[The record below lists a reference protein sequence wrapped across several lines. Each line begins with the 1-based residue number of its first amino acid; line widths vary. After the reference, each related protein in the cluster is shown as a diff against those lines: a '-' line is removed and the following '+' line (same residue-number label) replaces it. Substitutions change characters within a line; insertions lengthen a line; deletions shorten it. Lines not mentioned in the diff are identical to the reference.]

1 MNLYNTCYISA
12 VLQGV
17 KIILAPA
24 FHVCEDTSHATP
36 LTRTSRTSRNNS
48 GRIFPPDF
56 RIHPCSLT
64 HHMANLMFKLCNS
77 AAKEPLIRYRVWSVF
92 GFDFSTLF
100 CSVCSHQINNG
111 NILIAALLLV
121 IAVRLNLWNMFGDI
135 RGFLVSNL
143 SFPHTSTSPV
153 VSAKS
158 LIGNSCRLQPT

>member
-12 VLQGV
+12 VLQAV
-17 KIILAPA
+17 KIILAHA
-24 FHVCEDTSHATP
+24 FRVCEDTSHAT
-36 LTRTSRTSRNNS
+36 LGTRTSRKNS

-56 RIHPCSLT
+56 RTHPCSLT
-64 HHMANLMFKLCNS
+64 HHMANLMFKLCDS
-77 AAKEPLIRYRVWSVF
+77 AALDLIRYRVWSVF

-111 NILIAALLLV
+111 NILIAALFIV
-121 IAVRLNLWNMFGDI
+121 IAVRLNLWNMFGNI

-143 SFPHTSTSPV
+143 SFPPTSTSPV